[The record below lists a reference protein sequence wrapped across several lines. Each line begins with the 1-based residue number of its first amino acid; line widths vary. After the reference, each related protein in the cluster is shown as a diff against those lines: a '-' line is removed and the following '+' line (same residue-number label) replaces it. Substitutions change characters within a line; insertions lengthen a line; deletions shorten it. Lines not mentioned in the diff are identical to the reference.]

1 MIEKVRIKFSD
12 QDRMSGQATAGMEG
26 ERTQMKGTIWHQDAG
41 KPVGAVGPRASPRR
55 GDYLA
60 LDSFFPLSNLLP
72 AKTCLVTNVQRLQS
86 YKSLLAIKA
95 TLRDMSKSCHT
106 GQNCGLKTS
115 MRKIQDSQ
123 ICCMTEYL
131 IFQIPATKQRFQ
143 FRSIH
148 CILP

>member
-12 QDRMSGQATAGMEG
+12 QDRMSGQAAARMEG
-26 ERTQMKGTIWHQDAG
+26 ERTQVKGNIWQQDAG
-41 KPVGAVGPRASPRR
+41 KPVGAVGPRASPRW
-55 GDYLA
+55 GDYHA
-60 LDSFFPLSNLLP
+60 QDSPFPLSNLLP
-72 AKTCLVTNVQRLQS
+72 AKTRLVTDVQRLQS

-95 TLRDMSKSCHT
+95 TLRGMSKSCHT

-123 ICCMTEYL
+123 ICCMTECP
-131 IFQIPATKQRFQ
+131 IFQIPATKQKFQ

-148 CILP
+148 CIMP